1 MHMPSSKLMPG
12 GLDAGDNYA
21 QGWSRTIVAR
31 PVAIG
36 LSVLFSIGLLVVP
49 IVDGF
54 LGSWREPAQKAREGI
69 SKVMGSLMGPRASVS
84 SLVDANN
91 AALGAIHSFET
102 SLEDSSASAD
112 VIRPPV
118 LDALLRGGGAGS
130 EEAYIG
136 EDGWIFYRPDV
147 DAVVMRPGASNAAAQ
162 GIVDFA
168 AQLAERNIRLV
179 VVPIPGKATIHP
191 EKLSAGSVAFAD
203 PLTPPVVA
211 DLAKQVGEAWKQGKA
226 KDETLAPIV
235 IDATGRIWQ
244 RKLETGEDQF
254 LKTDSHWT
262 HAAMT
267 AIAKSVAKEI
277 LATGM
282 PVAPE
287 ELVAE
292 GKEISSVGD
301 TALMLELPASS
312 PLRQSQSMTIEQIKT
327 RDGNPWRANRD
338 SPVLVLGDSYSNI
351 YSADGLG
358 WGGGAGF
365 AEQLSV
371 QLNHRVDKSAR
382 NDAGAK
388 SARRMLVAEAA
399 KSPGWLDG
407 KKIIIWVMAA
417 REFVRGDWSS
427 VALPETEIS
436 AKSAQFFVVPLGK
449 TVDISARVLALGAMP
464 APGDSPYADY
474 LTALHLGELEDTASG
489 RKISGEALAYIFTM
503 RDRKLLPVPGLAEGQ
518 RVKLRLSNYSE
529 RADKLD
535 SLNRGDLEDFGV
547 MMEEPNFA
555 EWIAPQ

>member
-1 MHMPSSKLMPG
+1 MPSSKLMPG